1 MTNNEQIS
9 KQKIKDDNILIKKKR
24 KEDNDSDEEFFT
36 VKRKISKNSKSDS
49 NTYYESCISSIRK
62 NYKNDTRNG
71 EYEDS
76 DNDFHREEKNENI
89 SQTSNSPNEYNEKKF
104 ENKNEINGINNG
116 RKSIKKNAKDV
127 VKKEKNIYEDS
138 NMDEKLFLWVKKYYH
153 EKKII
158 KEIIYPST
166 IDLSLQSCLSTSL
179 MNTSASSSSSSSSLP
194 SSSLPSSS
202 LSSSSSSSLYPS
214 LPSTSS
220 LSSSFHT
227 NTFDNDNNNDY
238 NHIPK
243 NKQQNCEDSFVE
255 NSENHILFSHLTHK
269 KVNGSEREGKQFIDG
284 KFDAAKETYEDNNHF
299 ILPLFFQHQGHSR
312 TIIGKL
318 KCQSRQ

>member
-1 MTNNEQIS
+1 MTNNEQVS

-71 EYEDS
+71 DYEDS

-179 MNTSASSSSSSSSLP
+179 MNTSASSS
-194 SSSLPSSS
+194 
-202 LSSSSSSSLYPS
+202 LYPS

-238 NHIPK
+238 NHMPK

-255 NSENHILFSHLTHK
+255 NSENHILFSHFTHK

-284 KFDAAKETYEDNNHF
+284 KFDAAKEIYEDNNHF